1 MLTTVSFPSLRLE
14 RLPIQS
20 TMNSSVSL
28 TGWHVAWEPGLD
40 SGTFLMGHVSQR
52 WERGPLW
59 LQHSTETE
67 EMMEQ
72 ST

>member
-1 MLTTVSFPSLRLE
+1 MLH
-14 RLPIQS
+14 Q
-20 TMNSSVSL
+20 TMDSSASL
-28 TGWHVAWEPGLD
+28 TG
-40 SGTFLMGHVSQR
+40 GHVVQLTDMENGSSLTMVEWFQYK
-52 WERGPLW
+52 EV